1 MFEGLGLAEV
11 GLARTLLGIVI
22 AVGLA
27 YVVAGLAGHLVRPWL
42 VAVFRDDKIAQKD
55 AAVAEAEVHG
65 PVRIVRWI
73 VFIGLATTIVMPMVR
88 LVGVNTE
95 LGLAPETLLAWLF
108 GPGIRIVIIAAV
120 AYLAVRVIAA
130 ASRRLEAYVVRDA
143 GPDVAGHARRAR
155 TLSRLVQSTLT
166 TVVVTLATLIILRE
180 LNMDITP
187 LLAGAGIFGLAVG
200 FGAQALVRDLIS
212 GFFLIVED
220 QIRVGDLA
228 VINGT
233 TGVVEAINLRIVVLR
248 DLEGTVHIFPNG
260 AITQLANRSKDYSV
274 YVTDLDVSDRH
285 DPDEVMARLHAVGDE
300 LAADAEFGRLILQP
314 LQIPG
319 VDSVRES
326 RMTIRIMIRT
336 VPQQHMVVGR
346 ELLRR
351 IKKDFDA
358 AGIANAERRMTISV
372 SESGRPLLRKA
383 E

>member
-1 MFEGLGLAEV
+1 MFEGLGLTEV
-11 GLARTLLGIVI
+11 GLARTLLGVAI
-22 AVGLA
+22 AVVLA

-42 VAVFRDDKIAQKD
+42 AAIFRDDKAAGKD
-55 AAVAEAEVHG
+55 AARADAEVHG

-73 VFIGLATTIVMPMVR
+73 VFIGLATTIVMPVVR

-95 LGLAPETLLAWLF
+95 LGLAPETLIAWLF

-120 AYLAVRVIAA
+120 AYLAVRVIAG

-143 GPDVAGHARRAR
+143 GPDVVGHARRAR

-166 TVVVTLATLIILRE
+166 TIVITLATLIILRE

-220 QIRVGDLA
+220 QIRVGDLV

-248 DLEGTVHIFPNG
+248 DVEGTVHIFPNG

-274 YVTDLDVSDRH
+274 YVTDLDVSERH
-285 DPDEVMARLHAVGDE
+285 DPDEVIARLHAVGQD
-300 LAADAEFGRLILQP
+300 LAADPEFGPLILQP

-319 VDSVRES
+319 VDSLRES

-351 IKKDFDA
+351 IKKAFDA
-358 AGIANAERRMTISV
+358 AGIENAARRMTIHV
-372 SESGRPLLRKA
+372 NESGRPALRKV